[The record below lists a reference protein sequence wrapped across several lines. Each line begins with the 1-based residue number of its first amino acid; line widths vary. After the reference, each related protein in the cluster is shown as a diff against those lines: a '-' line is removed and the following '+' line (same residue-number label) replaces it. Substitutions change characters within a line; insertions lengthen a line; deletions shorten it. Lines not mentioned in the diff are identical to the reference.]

1 MNYLD
6 ILIALALIA
15 SGVAGYKNGFFK
27 TIFAIVGNIGGAIGG
42 LLLSLNIMGD
52 WALDTKKVGI
62 AIASIFLGSFIG
74 RVIAS
79 AVTKGLKATIIR
91 GPLAFIDQIAGA
103 ALSLARTVIFIFLI
117 GAILSWSPWQ
127 SGKDAVAE
135 SSLYPKIEQNL
146 PDCSVLSLAWHSAA
160 RNAEKSCSP
169 TSACAASIIRPAS
182 SGRNTQPARPAHS
195 GERTGWL

>member
-6 ILIALALIA
+6 ILIALALVA
-15 SGVAGYKNGFFK
+15 SGAAGYKNGFFK
-27 TIFAIVGNIGGAIGG
+27 TIFAIIGNIGGAIGG

-127 SGKDAVAE
+127 SGKDAVAK

-146 PDCSVLSLAWHSAA
+146 PGVITSIKNTVK
-160 RNAEKSCSP
+160 EKLEG
-169 TSACAASIIRPAS
+169 INLRP
-182 SGRNTQPARPAHS
+182 
-195 GERTGWL
+195 

>member
-79 AVTKGLKATIIR
+79 AVTKGLKATVIR

-146 PDCSVLSLAWHSAA
+146 PGVI
-160 RNAEKSCSP
+160 
-169 TSACAASIIRPAS
+169 TSIKDTVKEELEGINLRP
-182 SGRNTQPARPAHS
+182 
-195 GERTGWL
+195 